1 MTFAVIDNVTIHYDL
16 IGGAEK
22 PTLVF
27 LNSLGSDFR
36 IWHKVS
42 PAFQENYQIL
52 HYDKRGHGLSDVP
65 PAPYS
70 IQDHSNDLKGLLDYL
85 KLTNVILI
93 GVSVGG
99 QIALEFAA
107 SYPEQV
113 SSLVLSDTGMKL
125 GTAEFWNDRIDNVS
139 REGLEFFAEP
149 ILARWFTPSI
159 SKNDLAGYKNMLVRT
174 PLAGYA
180 GTCAAIRDAD
190 LRDLA
195 KTVQTPALVMTGAQ
209 DQSTPPELGQALA
222 AALPNASFELIEGAG
237 HFPCIEQP
245 QQTIKHMKAF
255 LKGIRSK

>member
-1 MTFAVIDNVTIHYDL
+1 MNFAVINDLTLHYTL
-16 IGGAEK
+16 TGNSSK

-52 HYDKRGHGLSDVP
+52 HYDKRGHGLSDAP

-70 IQDHSNDLKGLLDYL
+70 IQDHSSDLKGLLEYL
-85 KLTNVILI
+85 QLTKVILI
-93 GVSVGG
+93 AVSVGG

-113 SSLVLSDTGMKL
+113 NAVVLSDTGMKL
-125 GTAEFWNDRIDNVS
+125 DTAEFWDDRISKVS
-139 REGLEFFAEP
+139 KAGLEFFAEP
-149 ILARWFTPSI
+149 ILARWFTPSM

-174 PLAGYA
+174 PLAGYV

-222 AALPNASFELIEGAG
+222 DALPNASFELIEGAG

-245 QQTIKHMKAF
+245 EQSIKQIKAF
-255 LKGIRSK
+255 LKGVSSK